1 MTRGIGAYNGRYLG
15 YRGGRTDMVQTGAA
29 LALIAITLLCLLLLY
44 FATIKYV
51 SAVLLED
58 EGGHE
63 GNTSSG
69 GPAA

>member
-1 MTRGIGAYNGRYLG
+1 
-15 YRGGRTDMVQTGAA
+15 MVQTGAA
-29 LALIAITLLCLLLLY
+29 LALIGVTLLSLVLLY

-58 EGGHE
+58 EE
-63 GNTSSG
+63 SEENANSG